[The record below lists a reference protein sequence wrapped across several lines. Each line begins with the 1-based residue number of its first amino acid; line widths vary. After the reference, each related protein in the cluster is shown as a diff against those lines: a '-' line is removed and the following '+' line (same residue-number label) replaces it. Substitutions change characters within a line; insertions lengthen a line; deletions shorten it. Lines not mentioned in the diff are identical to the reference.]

1 METQN
6 AIATNVARLRAA
18 RNLSQAALASEAGL
32 SRLALRKI
40 ERGDALPRAGTL
52 RSLAQALGV
61 STLELATPARAL
73 RSVRF
78 RARKRMRER
87 SQILAEVANWIDDY
101 CFLERELEDRADF
114 LLEPLLK
121 ERRKAIG
128 LAARV
133 REQLELGESP
143 IHDIC
148 GLLESCG
155 VKVLQMPRATDA
167 FFGLSIAASD
177 GGPAIVVNTWDRI
190 PVERWIFS
198 AAHELGHLLLHRNA
212 YDFEREDEPKG
223 EEDEADAFA
232 AALLMPH
239 PAFQREWDDAAGH
252 PFYERVL
259 KVKRIF
265 HVSYRTVLRRLR
277 ETKQVSDRVYGAFQ
291 AQHQRRFKTTLKKTD
306 EPDGLVGSS
315 FDRRYGLM
323 EPERLANVDFM
334 DDRLAKL
341 VRRAIEGEVISLGRG
356 AEILRIS
363 LDEMRLRAREWDA

>member
-1 METQN
+1 METRN

-18 RNLSQAALASEAGL
+18 RNLSQAALAAEAGL

-40 ERGDALPRAGTL
+40 EQGETLPRAGTL
-52 RSLAQALGV
+52 RSIAEALGV
-61 STLELATPARAL
+61 STLELATPARSL

-78 RARKRMRER
+78 RARKKMRER
-87 SQILAEVANWIDDY
+87 GQILAEVANWIDDY
-101 CFLERELEDRADF
+101 CFLEEELDDRAD
-114 LLEPLLK
+114 LALEPLLR
-121 ERRKAIG
+121 ERRKPPS
-128 LAARV
+128 LASRV
-133 REQLELGESP
+133 REILELGESP

-167 FFGLSIAASD
+167 FFGLSIDGSE
-177 GGPAIVVNTWDRI
+177 GGPAIVINTWDRI

-198 AAHELGHLLLHRNA
+198 AAHELGHLLLHRGA
-212 YDFEREDEPKG
+212 YDFEREEEPKG
-223 EEDEADAFA
+223 EEEEADAFA

-239 PAFQREWDDAAGH
+239 AAFQREWDDAAGH

-265 HVSYRTVLRRLR
+265 HVSYRTVLKRLR
-277 ETKQVSDRVYGAFQ
+277 ETGEVSDRVYVTFQ
-291 AQHQRRFKTTLKKTD
+291 SQHKRRFKTTLKKTD
-306 EPDGLVGSS
+306 EPDGLVESS
-315 FDRRYGLM
+315 FDKRYGVI

-341 VRRAIEGEVISLGRG
+341 VRRAVESDVINLGRG

-363 LDEMRLRAREWDA
+363 LDTMRVRAREWDA